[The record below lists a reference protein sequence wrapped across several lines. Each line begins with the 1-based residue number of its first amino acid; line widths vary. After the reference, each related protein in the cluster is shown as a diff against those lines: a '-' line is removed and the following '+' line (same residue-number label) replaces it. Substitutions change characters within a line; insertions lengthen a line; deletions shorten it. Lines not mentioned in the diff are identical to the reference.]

1 MKLPACL
8 YRVDHY
14 LFSQT
19 ARIETSWWS
28 CVWPFY
34 EFQFNRICNVSP
46 YLLEGEINE
55 LNWPSWPVTS
65 YTLREIIVNEWCF
78 SPRGMY
84 VCIARQEFPYRSI
97 ETRFR
102 TDRTSQTTSQ
112 MIGWLVL
119 SHDLYPPNLFLDQ
132 SNACLLHIMSYSIP
146 FETVRI
152 SVWRKL
158 LVKWT
163 IFWFLLKQS
172 LQDMENV

>member
-1 MKLPACL
+1 MCLTVLWISVEKNLQCITIFVRRRIKWALLANLTCYKL
-8 YRVDHY
+8 Y
-14 LFSQT
+14 F
-19 ARIETSWWS
+19 
-28 CVWPFY
+28 
-34 EFQFNRICNVSP
+34 
-46 YLLEGEINE
+46 EG
-55 LNWPSWPVTS
+55 
-65 YTLREIIVNEWCF
+65 NEWCF

-84 VCIARQEFPYRSI
+84 VCIARQDFPYRSI

-112 MIGWLVL
+112 MIGGLVL

-158 LVKWT
+158 LAKWT
-163 IFWFLLKQS
+163 IIWFLLKQS
-172 LQDMENV
+172 QQDMENV